1 MEVDPGPWTRYIAWP
16 IAPATTFP
24 SLMMKRYLLSVMVP
38 GLLFPAVASAQC
50 SLTNATSC
58 VCRTSGQTTCDLK
71 PDITISW
78 SALQNYLSG
87 PTENAQTG
95 TQAGRLKVSGS
106 TPNIGYGP
114 LEVRT
119 ADQSSLRHFVCG
131 TDTFTVSGQTGFNC
145 PNGQNPKQIIFQ
157 QVYRK
162 QGNSMVRNERMAGSM
177 TYHSAHSHYHV
188 NDWTTMDLKIQDPSE
203 PDPRKWPTVASG
215 AKIGFC
221 LMDYGACSSYPGHC
235 RTSQEYN
242 GGTALNS
249 SSNFP
254 NYGLSGGYGC
264 GTNVQGIS
272 VGRTDIYSEQLD
284 MMWINVMDGLCNGN
298 YWIVAEADPTN
309 VFVEENDDN
318 NYTAIPFTMAL
329 QRPAG
334 SGGSAG
340 ILAPDGIRAVSGST
354 VRLTATPGYSY
365 LWSNGATTRS
375 IDVTQAGAF
384 SVTVTAPCGSL
395 SSSSVNVTF
404 EAPLPAPVGTGAT
417 VVGPANATLSAVGQG
432 SELVWYNAPAGGN
445 ALGTGS
451 QFQTPVLSNTTDYY
465 VSTRTVS
472 PGVNTYGAKTDR
484 TGTTQLTNSARQWLI
499 FNAAQPFDLVSV
511 KVYAASNGDRHFVLK
526 DNVGNVI
533 EERYVYVPTG
543 TQRVQ
548 LNMKVPAGSGHMIT
562 AYDDNTEI
570 VIDLHRDDSG
580 VTYPYS
586 VGGGLGSITGS
597 TGGPSLYYY
606 LYDWEVRTPD
616 LVRESPRTQVT
627 ATVTEG
633 VVLDLKALLQGPYDV
648 ATGRMSDNLR
658 LQGMIPTTEPFTA
671 MGFSH
676 AGGGGGETLAPGLLS
691 VTGDN
696 AVVDWVLVELR
707 SAAQPSQV
715 VATKSCVV
723 TRAGQVL
730 STTGSMPRFAVL
742 NGTYHVAIR
751 HRNHLGCMT
760 ATPLA
765 LNAVPLSIDL
775 KQPSTAVYG
784 TEARR
789 LDPSGVSLLW
799 AGNTR
804 MDDRSMYTGGNNDR
818 DPILAAV
825 GGVVPTNTT
834 NGYLAADTNLD
845 GVVKYT
851 GGGNDR
857 DVILSNIGGVI
868 PTNMRLEQLP

>member
-1 MEVDPGPWTRYIAWP
+1 
-16 IAPATTFP
+16 
-24 SLMMKRYLLSVMVP
+24 MKHRYLLSVVVP
-38 GLLFPAVASAQC
+38 GLLFAATAAGQC

-58 VCRTSGQTTCDLK
+58 VCRTAGQTTCDLK

-78 SALQNYLSG
+78 FGLQNYLSG
-87 PTENAQTG
+87 PTENPQTG
-95 TQAGRLKVSGS
+95 TQAGRLKISGS

-119 ADQSSLRHFVCG
+119 ADQSGLRHFVCG

-162 QGNSMVRNERMAGSM
+162 QGNTMIRNERMAGSM

-249 SSNFP
+249 SANFP
-254 NYGLSGGYGC
+254 NYGLAGNYQC

-284 MMWINVMDGLCNGN
+284 MMWINVMSGLCNGN

-318 NYTAIPFTMAL
+318 NYTAIPFTMTQ

-334 SGGSAG
+334 SGGTAG
-340 ILAPDGIRAVSGST
+340 ILAPNGIRAVAGT
-354 VRLTATPGYSY
+354 PVQLTATPGYSY
-365 LWSNGATTRS
+365 LWSNGATTRT
-375 IDVTQAGAF
+375 IDVTQAGTY

-395 SSSSVNVTF
+395 TSSSVNVTF
-404 EAPLPAPVGTGAT
+404 ETPLPAPVGTGAT
-417 VVGPANATLSAVGQG
+417 VVGPASATLSAAGQG
-432 SELVWYNAPAGGN
+432 TELVWYNAPAGGN
-445 ALGTGS
+445 ALATGA
-451 QFQTPVLSNTTDYY
+451 QFQTPVLSTTTDYY

-472 PGVNTYGAKTDR
+472 PGVHTYGAKTDR
-484 TGTTQLTNSARQWLI
+484 TGTTQLTNNARQWLI
-499 FNAAQPFDLVSV
+499 FDAAQPFELVSV
-511 KVYAASNGDRHFVLK
+511 KVYAANNGDRHFVLK

-533 EERYVYVPTG
+533 AERYVYVPTG
-543 TQRVQ
+543 MQRVQ
-548 LNMKVPAGSGHMIT
+548 LNMKVPAGTGHMIT

-570 VIDLHRDDSG
+570 VLDLHRDDSG
-580 VTYPYS
+580 VSYPYA
-586 VGGGLGSITGS
+586 VGGGLGTITGS
-597 TGGPSLYYY
+597 TGGSSYYYY
-606 LYDWEVRTPD
+606 LYDWEVRTPE
-616 LVRESPRTQVT
+616 LVRESPRALVT

-633 VVLDLKALLQGPYDV
+633 VVVDVKALLQGPYKV
-648 ATGRMSDNLR
+648 ATGMMSDSLR
-658 LQGMIPTTEPFTA
+658 VLGLLPSTEPFTA
-671 MGFSH
+671 LGFAH
-676 AGGGGGETLAPGLLS
+676 AGGGGGEVLSPSLLS
-691 VTGDN
+691 VTGAN

-707 SAAQPSQV
+707 SAAQPAQV
-715 VATKSCVV
+715 LATKSCLL
-723 TRAGQVL
+723 TRNGQVIAAGGGL
-730 STTGSMPRFAVL
+730 PRFAVP
-742 NGTYHVAIR
+742 NGNYHVAIR

-760 ATPLA
+760 AAPLA
-765 LNAVPLSIDL
+765 LGATATVADL
-775 KQPSTAVYG
+775 RQSSTATFG
-784 TEARR
+784 TAARR
-789 LDPSGVSLLW
+789 QESNGQMVLW
-799 AGNTR
+799 AGNVQR
-804 MDDRSMYTGGNNDR
+804 DNQAKYTGENNDR
-818 DPILAAV
+818 DPILNSI
-825 GGVVPTNTT
+825 GGVIPTNTA
-834 NGYLAADTNLD
+834 NGYLSMDTNMD

-851 GGGNDR
+851 GGANDR
-857 DVILSNIGGVI
+857 DIILNNIGGVI
-868 PTNMRLEQLP
+868 PTETRLEQLP

>member
-1 MEVDPGPWTRYIAWP
+1 
-16 IAPATTFP
+16 
-24 SLMMKRYLLSVMVP
+24 MKRYLLAFTALVQ
-38 GLLFPAVASAQC
+38 LLSNVALGQC

-78 SALQNYLSG
+78 AALQGYLSG
-87 PTENAQTG
+87 PNENPQTG
-95 TQAGRLKVSGS
+95 TQAGRLKISGS

-119 ADQSSLRHFVCG
+119 ADQAGLRHFVCG
-131 TDTFTVSGQTGFNC
+131 TDTFTVGGQTGFSC

-162 QGNSMVRNERMAGSM
+162 QGNAMVRNERMAGSM

-188 NDWTTMDLKIQDPSE
+188 NDWTTMDLKLQDPSE

-221 LMDYGACSSYPGHC
+221 LMDYGACSTYPGHC

-254 NYGLSGGYGC
+254 NYGLYGNYGC

-272 VGRTDIYSEQLD
+272 VGRTDIYSENLD

-318 NYTAIPFTMAL
+318 NYTAIPFSMTM

-334 SGGSAG
+334 SGGSAS
-340 ILAPDGIRAVSGST
+340 ILAPNGLRAITGSS

-375 IDVTQAGAF
+375 IDVTQAGTY

-395 SSSSVNVTF
+395 TSSAVNVSF
-404 EAPLPAPVGTGAT
+404 EAPLAPPTGTGAT
-417 VVGPANATLSAVGQG
+417 VVGPASASLSAVGQG
-432 SELVWYNAPAGGN
+432 TELLWYNAPTGGTVV
-445 ALGTGS
+445 GTGS
-451 QFQTPVLSNTTDYY
+451 QFQTPVISSTTDYY
-465 VSTRTVS
+465 VSTRSVS

-499 FNAAQPFDLVSV
+499 FNATEPFELASV
-511 KVYAASNGDRHFVLK
+511 KVYAANNGDRHFVLK

-548 LNMKVPAGSGHMIT
+548 LNMKVPAGTGHMIT

-580 VTYPYS
+580 VSYPYP

-597 TGGPSLYYY
+597 TGGSSFYYY
-606 LYDWEVRTPD
+606 LYDWEVKTPD
-616 LVRESPRTQVT
+616 LVRESPRSLVT
-627 ATVTEG
+627 ASVTEG
-633 VVLDLKALLQGPYDV
+633 VVLDLELMLQGPYDLG
-648 ATGRMSDNLR
+648 TGRMNDNLR
-658 LQGMIPTTEPFTA
+658 TLGLIPSIEPFTA
-671 MGFSH
+671 LGFVH
-676 AGGGGGETLAPGLLS
+676 AGGGGGETLSPGLLA
-691 VTGDN
+691 VTGDE

-707 SAAQPSQV
+707 NANQPSQV
-715 VATKSCVV
+715 MATKSCIV
-723 TRAGQVL
+723 TRAGQVY
-730 STTGSMPRFAVL
+730 STTGSLPRFSVL
-742 NGTYHVAIR
+742 NGNYFVSVR

-760 ATPLA
+760 ATALPLTA
-765 LNAVPLSIDL
+765 LPMNIDL
-775 KQPSTAVYG
+775 KQPSTAVHG

-789 LDPSGVSLLW
+789 LDSNGVAMLW

-804 MDDRSMYTGGNNDR
+804 MDDRSMYTGQNNDR

-825 GGVVPTNTT
+825 GGVVPTNTAS
-834 NGYLAADTNLD
+834 GYLSADTNLD

-857 DVILSNIGGVI
+857 DIILNNIGGVI
-868 PTNMRLEQLP
+868 PTNIRIEQLP

>member
-1 MEVDPGPWTRYIAWP
+1 
-16 IAPATTFP
+16 
-24 SLMMKRYLLSVMVP
+24 MMHRYLFSVMVP
-38 GLLFPAVASAQC
+38 CLLFATTASAQC

-58 VCRTSGQTTCDLK
+58 VCRTAGQSTCDLK

-78 SALQNYLSG
+78 YALQTYLSG

-95 TQAGRLKVSGS
+95 TQAGRLKISGS

-119 ADQSSLRHFVCG
+119 ADQSGLRHFVCG

-162 QGNSMVRNERMAGSM
+162 QGNTMVRNERMAGSM

-249 SSNFP
+249 STNFP

-272 VGRTDIYSEQLD
+272 VGRTDIYSESLD
-284 MMWINVMDGLCNGN
+284 MMWINAMSGLCNGN

-309 VFVEENDDN
+309 VFAEENDDN
-318 NYTAIPFTMAL
+318 NYTAIPFTMTQ
-329 QRPAG
+329 QRAAG
-334 SGGSAG
+334 SGGTAG
-340 ILAPDGIRAVSGST
+340 ILAPNGIRAVAGSS

-375 IDVTQAGAF
+375 IDVTQADTY

-395 SSSSVNVTF
+395 ASIAVTVSF

-417 VVGPANATLSAVGQG
+417 VVGPASATLSAAGDG
-432 SELVWYNAPAGGN
+432 AELIWYDAPAGGDQ
-445 ALGTGS
+445 LGTGA
-451 QFQTPVLSNTTDYY
+451 QFQTPVITNTTDYY
-465 VSTRTVS
+465 VSTRSTS
-472 PGVNTYGAKTDR
+472 PGVHTYGAKTDR
-484 TGTTQLTNSARQWLI
+484 TGTTQLTDNVRQWLI
-499 FNAAQPFDLVSV
+499 FDASEPFELVSV
-511 KVYAASNGDRHFVLK
+511 KVYAANNGDRHFVLK

-543 TQRVQ
+543 MQRIQ
-548 LNMKVPAGSGHMIT
+548 LNMKVPAGTGHMIT
-562 AYDDNTEI
+562 AFDDNTEI
-570 VIDLHRDDSG
+570 VLDLHRDNSG
-580 VTYPYS
+580 VSYPYS

-597 TGGPSLYYY
+597 TAGPSYYYY

-633 VVLDLKALLQGPYDV
+633 VVVDVKALLQGPYN
-648 ATGRMSDNLR
+648 ASTGLMSDSLR
-658 LQGMIPTTEPFTA
+658 VLGLIPSTEPFTA
-671 MGFSH
+671 MGFTH
-676 AGGGGGETLAPGLLS
+676 AGGGGGEVLAPALLN
-691 VTGDN
+691 VTGND
-696 AVVDWVLVELR
+696 AVVDWVLLELR
-707 SAAQPSQV
+707 NAAQPTQV
-715 VATKSCVV
+715 LATKSCLL
-723 TRAGQVL
+723 TRNGQVIAAGGGL
-730 STTGSMPRFAVL
+730 PRFAVM
-742 NGTYHVAIR
+742 NGNYHVAIR

-760 ATPLA
+760 ATPLT
-765 LNAVPLSIDL
+765 LG
-775 KQPSTAVYG
+775 STATAVDLRQNG
-784 TEARR
+784 TATFGTAARR
-789 LDPSGVSLLW
+789 QESNGMMVLW
-799 AGNTR
+799 AGNVHRDHETK
-804 MDDRSMYTGGNNDR
+804 YTGGSNDR
-818 DPILAAV
+818 DPILNII
-825 GGVVPTNTT
+825 GGVVPTNTVV
-834 NGYLAADTNLD
+834 GYHTMDTNLD
-845 GVVKYT
+845 GTVKYT
-851 GGGNDR
+851 GGANDR
-857 DVILSNIGGVI
+857 DIILSNIGGVV
-868 PTNMRLEQLP
+868 PTAIRTEQLP